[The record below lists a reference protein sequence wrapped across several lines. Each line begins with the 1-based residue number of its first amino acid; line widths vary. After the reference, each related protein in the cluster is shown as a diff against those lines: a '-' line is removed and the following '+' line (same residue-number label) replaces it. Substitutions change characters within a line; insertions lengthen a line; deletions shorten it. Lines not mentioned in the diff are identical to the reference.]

1 MALLDVRALTAAAGR
16 ERLLGPL
23 GFALERGRRCALLGP
38 SGSGKSLTAS
48 AILGTTAENLVLTGE
63 VLLDGTPVTG
73 VPLAQRGARLPDLP
87 RVALVSQDPTRS
99 LNPAVRVGAHL
110 ERALGRPPGGVA
122 SGEALTLL
130 GDLAFEDPRRIH
142 RAYPHEL
149 SGGQRQRICLGLALA
164 RRPDLLIADEPT
176 TALDAVTQD
185 QVLGLLDRLLPA
197 SSALLFITHDAA
209 AARALGAD
217 RLRLEGGRIVATG
230 WGEEGDAVLRT
241 APTARP
247 GDAARP
253 GATARL
259 GGPAQPGG
267 PARPAAAAGPSAA
280 PILEARDLT
289 VAYPAARGA
298 GPFCRRTRGRAPRP
312 ALTGADLRIGPG
324 ESIGVVGNSGS
335 GKTTLISALLGL
347 LAPAEGSVEYRG
359 RAVGALDRESLLR
372 FRREVQFIP
381 QDARGSLDPRA
392 GALAQVME
400 PLLRLEPAG
409 GGTRAEACP
418 ADAAAGPGA
427 HSAAGPRPRGRDAR
441 SRAETLLERVGL
453 DAGRWSHRPRQLSG
467 GQCQRVA
474 IARALA
480 TAPRLLIADEPLSG
494 LDPALRQRTID
505 LLRSVLGDAADE
517 DRRTGLLMVS
527 HDLESVLALC
537 DRAVVVDGGRIVEDR
552 PVLELFRSPAS
563 EAGTR
568 LLVTAH
574 DDGASRV

>member
-23 GFALERGRRCALLGP
+23 GFTLERGRRCALLGP

-63 VLLDGTPVTG
+63 VLLDGTRVTG
-73 VPLAQRGARLPDLP
+73 VPLALRGARLPGLP
-87 RVALVSQDPTRS
+87 RMVLVSQDPTRS

-110 ERALGRPPGGVA
+110 ERALGRPRGGAA

-130 GDLAFEDPRRIH
+130 EDLAFEEPRRIH
-142 RAYPHEL
+142 RAYPHQL

-217 RLRLEGGRIVATG
+217 RLRLEGGRIVAAG
-230 WGEEGDAVLRT
+230 WGEEGDAVQRA
-241 APTARP
+241 APA
-247 GDAARP
+247 
-253 GATARL
+253 ARL
-259 GGPAQPGG
+259 GEVSRPTDSATPAGSTG
-267 PARPAAAAGPSAA
+267 A
-280 PILEARDLT
+280 PILEARDLA
-289 VAYPAARGA
+289 VAHPVARSG
-298 GPFCRRTRGRAPRP
+298 GPFRPRTRRKPPRP
-312 ALTGADLRIGPG
+312 ALTGVDLRIGVG

-335 GKTTLISALLGL
+335 GKTTLVSALLGL
-347 LAPAEGSVEYRG
+347 LAPAEGAVEYRG
-359 RAVGALDRESLLR
+359 RAVGALDREGLLR
-372 FRREVQFIP
+372 FRREVQLIP

-418 ADAAAGPGA
+418 DEAADDSAAHFAAGHRPGV
-427 HSAAGPRPRGRDAR
+427 RDAR
-441 SRAETLLERVGL
+441 SRAEALLERVGL
-453 DAGRWSHRPRQLSG
+453 DAARWSHRPRQLSG

-505 LLRSVLGDAADE
+505 LFRAVLGGAAGE

-574 DDGASRV
+574 EEGASRA